1 MFGPY
6 GPSEIT
12 SKQIMDVYANV
23 YATSSLQ
30 PNPFVSRAAAD
41 AAAAASYL
49 NGLNPHQLAPQHRL
63 MNQINPLNP
72 LAYPTHPQAPQAHH
86 LQPRSNYLH
95 QQSPSQDP
103 FSSKTLWMGN
113 IDSTMDEN
121 FIKDAF
127 NALGINVH
135 NIKVIRNKDN
145 GMPLGYAFVS
155 FDDRSMAEH
164 VLQQVNGKQIPNITN
179 EDKRFC
185 LKRATRNGRFSVF
198 VGNLPPQIDNDVLM
212 STFIPYFPSV
222 SSAKVIMNDGI
233 SKGFGFVSFEDEN
246 DYYKAL
252 NQQVIMFGTTPISVN
267 RARNQNQSQ
276 RQPRQYQFR
285 NVRQNA

>member
-1 MFGPY
+1 
-6 GPSEIT
+6 
-12 SKQIMDVYANV
+12 MDVYANV

-145 GMPLGYAFVS
+145 GLC
-155 FDDRSMAEH
+155 
-164 VLQQVNGKQIPNITN
+164 I
-179 EDKRFC
+179 C
-185 LKRATRNGRFSVF
+185 
-198 VGNLPPQIDNDVLM
+198 
-212 STFIPYFPSV
+212 FI
-222 SSAKVIMNDGI
+222 
-233 SKGFGFVSFEDEN
+233 
-246 DYYKAL
+246 
-252 NQQVIMFGTTPISVN
+252 
-267 RARNQNQSQ
+267 R
-276 RQPRQYQFR
+276 
-285 NVRQNA
+285 